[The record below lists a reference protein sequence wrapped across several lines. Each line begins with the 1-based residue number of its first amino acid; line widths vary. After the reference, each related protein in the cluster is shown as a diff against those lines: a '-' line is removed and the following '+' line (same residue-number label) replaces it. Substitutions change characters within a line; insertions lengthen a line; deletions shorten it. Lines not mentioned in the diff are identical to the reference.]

1 MFSPGEG
8 DNCTEKLVTRFLG
21 LGDLSVM
28 TKSSKKNEDLKP
40 DPQRG
45 DAILKRMLQ
54 TKPSYRDA
62 SAASF
67 FLTHGGAGREL
78 ALTNWS
84 A

>member
-54 TKPSYRDA
+54 TKPKP
-62 SAASF
+62 
-67 FLTHGGAGREL
+67 HKEMKKGGKGG
-78 ALTNWS
+78 TGKS
-84 A
+84 KK